1 MFRFLALI
9 TVVAAVFFAAAQ
21 LTAKDAPE
29 GWVQYTPE
37 AFAAAQASGDPVVV
51 DVFAP
56 WCPTCRA
63 QAPILDELRQD
74 DRLADATFIKVNF
87 DDNKAF
93 LRAHRVPRQS
103 TILVFKGRTEVAR
116 SIAETNRMRLRAV
129 VLNAI

>member
-1 MFRFLALI
+1 MFLLFALLGA
-9 TVVAAVFFAAAQ
+9 VAAIFFAATQ
-21 LTAKDAPE
+21 LTAKDTPE
-29 GWVQYTPE
+29 GWVDYTPQ
-37 AFAAAQASGDPVVV
+37 AFTAAQASGDPVVV
-51 DVFAP
+51 DVYAP

-87 DDNKAF
+87 DDEKAF
-93 LRAHRVPRQS
+93 LRTHRVPRQS

-116 SIAETNRMRLRAV
+116 SIAETNRTRLRAV

>member
-9 TVVAAVFFAAAQ
+9 TVVAAVFFAATQ

-37 AFAAAQASGDPVVV
+37 ALAAAQASGDPVVV

-63 QAPILDELRQD
+63 QAPILDELRLD

-87 DDNKAF
+87 DENKAF
-93 LRAHRVPRQS
+93 LRAHRIPRQS